1 MTQNKN
7 NQGNMVAI
15 VTMFF
20 LFAMVGFV
28 TNLAA
33 PIGGVWKKDPLIGN
47 SNFLGMLGNMMNF
60 LAYLFFGIRAGKILT
75 NKGYKATAL
84 IAIAVGF
91 FGILT
96 QFLSGSIGL
105 GSEIAGLPVNFFV
118 YLLGAFVSG
127 ISVCMLNT
135 VVNPMLNLL
144 GGSGNKGNQLVQT
157 GGALNSLAATLSPMI
172 VGALIGSSVT
182 SIHAVYPVLYIA
194 MGIFA
199 AAFIALSFI
208 PINEPESNKGVDT
221 NTFEHSPW
229 NFRHFVL
236 GAIAIGMYVGIEIG
250 IPGTLNFYLSDIT
263 GKGAG
268 LDAATA
274 AAVAGSVA
282 GTYWFLMLIGRFIGS
297 AIGGKVSSKTMLT
310 VASIVGVVLIT
321 TAIFIPRTVEV
332 LMPVFKG
339 AGFGMV
345 SVPMS
350 ALLLVLCGLC
360 TSIMWGGIFNLAV
373 EGLGKYTAMGSGIFM
388 MMVVGGGI
396 FPLFQNWVADV
407 AGYMTSYWVIVALL
421 LFLVYY
427 ALVGC
432 KNVNKDIPV
441 D

>member
-7 NQGNMVAI
+7 SQGNLVAI

-33 PIGGVWKKDPLIGN
+33 PIGGVWKNNPLIGN

-60 LAYLFFGIRAGKILT
+60 LAYLVFGMRAGKILT

-91 FGILT
+91 FGILV
-96 QFLSGSIGL
+96 QFLSGSIGVNAEL
-105 GSEIAGLPVNFFV
+105 MGLPANFFV

-172 VGALIGSSVT
+172 VGALIGSSVN

-199 AAFIALSFI
+199 AAFVALSFI
-208 PINEPESNKGVDT
+208 PINEPDNNKGVDT
-221 NTFEHSPW
+221 SKFEHSPW

-236 GAIAIGMYVGIEIG
+236 GAIAIGIYVGIEIG
-250 IPGTLNFYLSDIT
+250 IPGTLNFYLSDVS

-268 LDAATA
+268 LDPATA

-310 VASIVGVVLIT
+310 FASIVAAILVTV
-321 TAIFIPRTVEV
+321 AIFIHSSVTT

-345 SVPMS
+345 SVPLS